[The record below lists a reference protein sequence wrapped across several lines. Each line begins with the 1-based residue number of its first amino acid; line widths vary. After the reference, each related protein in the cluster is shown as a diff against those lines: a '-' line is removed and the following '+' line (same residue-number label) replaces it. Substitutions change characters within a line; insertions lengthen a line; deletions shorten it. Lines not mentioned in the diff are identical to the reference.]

1 MPIKVPNNLPAI
13 KILEKENIFVMSE
26 NRATTQDIRP
36 LKILLLNLMPKKIE
50 TETQFSRLLSNTA
63 LQIELELL
71 MPKTHKSNN
80 TSMEHLQKFYK
91 VFDDVKNERFDGCI
105 ITGAPVEHLDYKE
118 VDYFDELCEIME
130 WTKTNVFSTLHICWG
145 AQAGLKYHYG
155 IEKIPLDKKLFGIYK
170 HTVEE
175 QNDRL
180 FRGFDDEFYIPHSRH
195 TTIDRK
201 DVEKNNKLHILASSK
216 LAGIHSISAN
226 HKRQIFVL
234 GHAEYDKYTLRD
246 EYERDVAKNLPIV
259 IPKNYFLDDD
269 PTKDVIVRWRA
280 SANLF
285 FSNWLNYV
293 LYQETPYDLSELK
306 PIET

>member
-13 KILEKENIFVMSE
+13 KILEKEKIFVITE

-36 LKILLLNLMPKKIE
+36 LKILLVNLMPKKIE

-63 LQIELELL
+63 LQIELELM
-71 MPKTHKSNN
+71 MPKNHKSKNV
-80 TSMEHLQKFYK
+80 SEEHLQNFYK
-91 VFDDVKNERFDGCI
+91 TFDDVKNERFDGCI
-105 ITGAPVEHLDYKE
+105 ITGAPVEHLDFNE
-118 VDYFDELCEIME
+118 VDYYDELCEIME
-130 WTKTNVFSTLHICWG
+130 WTKSNVFSTLHICWG
-145 AQAGLKYHYG
+145 AQAGLNYHYG
-155 IEKIPLDKKLFGIYK
+155 IGKIPLEKKLFGIYK

-201 DVEKNNKLHILASSK
+201 EVEKNKNLHILASSSI
-216 LAGIHSISAN
+216 AGIHSISAN

-234 GHAEYDKYTLRD
+234 GHAEYDKFTLKE
-246 EYERDVAKNLPIV
+246 EYDRDVAKNLPIEV
-259 IPKNYFLDDD
+259 PKNYFVDDD
-269 PTKDVIVRWRA
+269 TNKDVIVRWRA
-280 SANLF
+280 SAHLF

-293 LYQETPYDLSELK
+293 LYQETPYDLNKLESIK
-306 PIET
+306 

>member
-13 KILEKENIFVMSE
+13 KILEKEKIFVMTE
-26 NRATTQDIRP
+26 TRAITQDIRP

-50 TETQFSRLLSNTA
+50 TETQFSRLLSNTS
-63 LQIELELL
+63 LQIELELM
-71 MPKTHKSNN
+71 MPKTHKSVN
-80 TSMEHLQKFYK
+80 TSEEHLQKFYK
-91 VFDDVKNERFDGCI
+91 TFDEYKNERFDGCI
-105 ITGAPVEHLDYKE
+105 ITGAPVEHLDFKE
-118 VDYFDELCEIME
+118 VDYYEELCEIME

-145 AQAGLKYHYG
+145 AQAGLYYHYG
-155 IEKIPLDKKLFGIYK
+155 IDKKPLDKKLFGVFK
-170 HTVEE
+170 HIVEKK
-175 QNDRL
+175 NDRL

-201 DVEKNNKLHILASSK
+201 DVEKNKELSILASSK

-234 GHAEYDKYTLRD
+234 GHAEYDKWTLKE
-246 EYERDVAKNLPIV
+246 EYDRDVAKNLSIEK
-259 IPKNYFLDDD
+259 PKNYFIDDD

-293 LYQETPYDLSELK
+293 LYQETPYNLDELESIK
-306 PIET
+306 